1 MIDIVKEDGT
11 TEPFD
16 EEKLLRSLFAA
27 GAPETLS
34 QDILRHVS
42 GDLREGMKTDDIYA
56 HAFNILRKE
65 YRPAAAQYS
74 LKRAIMELGPSGFP
88 FERFIARIL
97 ETQGYKTQVGVIV
110 RGKCVEH
117 EVDVVAEKEGERILI
132 EAKYHNQNG
141 TKTDVKV
148 ALYVDARMRDIIAA
162 QEAQGDERY
171 HRSWLIT
178 NTSFTSNAVAYG
190 KCAGLMMTGWNY
202 PKSHTLQDLI
212 QGSRVHPVTCLTTLA
227 PEHKRALLD
236 QGAVLCKD
244 ILSRVDL
251 LKSLGVSEK
260 HINEI
265 LEEGQALCT
274 P

>member
-1 MIDIVKEDGT
+1 
-11 TEPFD
+11 
-16 EEKLLRSLFAA
+16 
-27 GAPETLS
+27 
-34 QDILRHVS
+34 
-42 GDLREGMKTDDIYA
+42 
-56 HAFNILRKE
+56 
-65 YRPAAAQYS
+65 
-74 LKRAIMELGPSGFP
+74 
-88 FERFIARIL
+88 
-97 ETQGYKTQVGVIV
+97 
-110 RGKCVEH
+110 VEH

-190 KCAGLMMTGWNY
+190 KCAGLMMTGWNH